1 MQVEDIDHVHVEV
14 RDRDAAADWYRR
26 VLGLV
31 RHEGSARWAD
41 DPMGPL
47 ILATRDAKPVLSLF
61 AREFKPVSR
70 DTTIAFRV
78 TGQQFRDFLGELAG
92 HDLMHKS
99 GRQLTSS
106 DVVDHDL
113 SWSLYFLDPDGN
125 QLEVTTYDYE
135 SVRSA
140 ISD

>member
-1 MQVEDIDHVHVEV
+1 MQVEDIDHVHLEV
-14 RDRDAAADWYRR
+14 RDRDVAAEWYRR

-31 RHEGSARWAD
+31 RHEGLAQWAD
-41 DPMGPL
+41 DPSGPL
-47 ILATRDAKPVLSLF
+47 ILATSDTKPVLSLF
-61 AREFKPVSR
+61 ARESEPASR

-78 TGQQFRDFLGELAG
+78 TGQQFLDFLGELSSLG
-92 HDLMHKS
+92 LTHRS
-99 GRQLTSS
+99 GRQLTSV

-125 QLEVTTYDYE
+125 RLEVTTYDYE
-135 SVRSA
+135 NVRSG

>member
-1 MQVEDIDHVHVEV
+1 MRVEDIDHVHVEV
-14 RDRDAAADWYRR
+14 RDRDAAADWYWR
-26 VLGLV
+26 VLGLS
-31 RHEGSARWAD
+31 RHQGLAQWAD

-47 ILATRDAKPVLSLF
+47 ILATRNGKPVLSLF
-61 AREFKPVSR
+61 SRESKPVSR

-92 HDLMHKS
+92 HDLTHSS
-99 GRQLTSS
+99 GRQLTAA

-125 QLEVTTYDYE
+125 RLEVTTYDYE
-135 SVRSA
+135 IVRSVV
-140 ISD
+140 ST